1 MDEGTESDTGSRQR
15 LATHAAGSADVP
27 ADDGVWRRRDHWS
40 SESPAPQRNAW
51 LLMGALLVVTA
62 YGLAFLVVSAAQ
74 GSIELSDDAGKAL
87 VAATPAVAALGSV
100 LSLVATRRSS
110 LRVLSWIVA
119 VVGLLLVLATI
130 AVVAW
135 VLLALRGF
143 GSG

>member
-15 LATHAAGSADVP
+15 LATHAAGSAGVAP
-27 ADDGVWRRRDHWS
+27 ADDAVWRRRDRWS
-40 SESPAPQRNAW
+40 SESPAPERNAW
-51 LLMGALLVVTA
+51 LLMGALLVVAA
-62 YGLAFLVVSAAQ
+62 YGLAFVVASAAQ

-135 VLLALRGF
+135 VLLALR
-143 GSG
+143 